1 MSAARTCLK
10 MAKKTPEDPTGQA
23 RNRNRGTRALTV
35 RLTKAERD
43 VKAMF
48 RAIPK
53 KRRTQTQIVNTII
66 AVYDYAISGQELTD
80 LQNSIRFTLNR
91 ELLETQTGLMQPDW
105 YWKEH
110 VELPYRQ
117 GTGEEV
123 VRFNQLIASARAA
136 GVKARGIPPEA
147 VSLESVLLSEP
158 YRQALDDVYA
168 SNFTSISNLSSETS
182 AQVIQRVN
190 AGIQAGDTPTA
201 IAKDITERF
210 DVARS
215 KAQRIARTEVNKA
228 YNDAKLNAVELVS
241 ERTGL
246 RAGVIHISALVPS
259 SRASHVARHGN
270 VYTVAAQRQWWNTS
284 PNRINCLCNTESV
297 LIDSQGK
304 VVQKEFQEEIKAE
317 RS

>member
-1 MSAARTCLK
+1 MIQQLRCKLS
-10 MAKKTPEDPTGQA
+10 
-23 RNRNRGTRALTV
+23 
-35 RLTKAERD
+35 KAERD

-53 KRRTQTQIVNTII
+53 TRRTQTQIVNTII
-66 AVYDYAISGQELTD
+66 SVYDYAISGQELTD

-91 ELLETQTGLMQPDW
+91 DLLETQTGQMQPDW

-123 VRFNQLIASARAA
+123 VRFNQLIAQARAA
-136 GVKARGIPPEA
+136 GVKARGVPPQA
-147 VSLESVLLSEP
+147 VSIESVLLSEP
-158 YRQALDDVYA
+158 YRQALNNVYV
-168 SNFTSISNLSSETS
+168 SNFTSIGNLSEQTS
-182 AQVIQRVN
+182 AQVIQRIN
-190 AGIQAGDTPTA
+190 AGIQAGSTPTD

-210 DVARS
+210 DVAKSR
-215 KAQRIARTEVNKA
+215 ARTIARTEVNKA
-228 YNDAKLNAVELVS
+228 YNDAKLDAVEMVS

-259 SRASHVARHGN
+259 SRESHVARHGN
-270 VYTVAAQRQWWNTS
+270 AYTVAAQRQWWNTS

-317 RS
+317 RE